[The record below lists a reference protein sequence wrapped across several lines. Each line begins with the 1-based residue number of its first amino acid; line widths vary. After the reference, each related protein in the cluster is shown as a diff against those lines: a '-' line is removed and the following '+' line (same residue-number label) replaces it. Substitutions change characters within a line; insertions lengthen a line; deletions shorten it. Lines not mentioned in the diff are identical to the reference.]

1 MYMPDLVGYELFESA
16 CRISMP
22 CWPAKS
28 RPSSGRSTDAVNGY
42 KHVLTTYIPDITE
55 EGEVIGFYV
64 VAHDV
69 TEITHNR
76 NQLSDALAQN
86 QSLLD
91 QVQQANAL
99 LNNVLSSATGVAII
113 ATAPDGMITL
123 FNRGAERML
132 GYRAEEVIG
141 QLNEEAFSGQPAR
154 PRLRARSDRPGR
166 GDLPYR
172 RKDGATLP
180 VTRQQTPCWITASAT
195 SATSTSPWT

>member
-154 PRLRARSDRPGR
+154 PRLRARKTDQAVATCPTAARMAQR
-166 GDLPYR
+166 YR
-172 RKDGATLP
+172 SRAS
-180 VTRQQTPCWITASAT
+180 RRPCWITASAT